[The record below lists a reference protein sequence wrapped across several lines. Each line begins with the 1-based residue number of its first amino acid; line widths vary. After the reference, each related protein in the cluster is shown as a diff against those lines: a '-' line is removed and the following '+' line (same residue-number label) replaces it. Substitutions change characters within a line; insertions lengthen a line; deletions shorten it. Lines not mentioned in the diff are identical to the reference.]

1 MPPTTTDLNTLS
13 DTALRAAL
21 AAGEALLTCK
31 QGQLEVDRLL
41 AHDIKL
47 AADRKAEEAILS
59 ILQTQDPDAEIHTE
73 EAGDFSG
80 SGDHIW
86 YIDPLDGTMNF
97 FHGQHHYCTCVGCFS
112 TGHHPSGL
120 GIPISGVVFA
130 PDDDE
135 LFHAQPG
142 QGAQCNGERIR
153 CSGVDRLRDAI
164 LGTSFGSEPDTMQ
177 FMTDL
182 MGELLP
188 STRKLRILGSC
199 GLDICQ
205 VAAGRLSA
213 LYQRNIRVW
222 DFAAA
227 TPILT
232 EAGGILEIEPGSR
245 PGTWN
250 VLASAPGIFQE
261 LHDILNRR
269 RSSGPVFR
277 YG

>member
-1 MPPTTTDLNTLS
+1 LPPTTTDLDYLHE
-13 DTALRAAL
+13 TALRAAL
-21 AAGEALLTCK
+21 AAGEALLACK
-31 QGQLEVDRLL
+31 QGHLEVDRLL

-47 AADRKAEEAILS
+47 AADRKAEDAVLTILR
-59 ILQTQDPDAEIHTE
+59 TQDPDAEIHTE
-73 EAGDFSG
+73 EAGDFAG
-80 SGDHIW
+80 SRDHVW

-142 QGAQCNGERIR
+142 QGALCNGERIR
-153 CSGVDRLRDAI
+153 CSGVNKLSDAI
-164 LGTSFGSEPDTMQ
+164 IGTSLGSQPETMQ
-177 FMTDL
+177 HMQGLLTDL
-182 MGELLP
+182 LP
-188 STRKLRILGSC
+188 ATRKLRILGSC

-213 LYQRNIRVW
+213 LYQRDIRVW

-227 TPILT
+227 TPILM
-232 EAGGILEIEPGSR
+232 EAGGVLEIEPGNR
-245 PGTWN
+245 PGYWH
-250 VLASAPGIFQE
+250 VLASAPGIYE
-261 LHDILNRR
+261 DLHDILHGRHAPT
-269 RSSGPVFR
+269 SVYR